1 MFQLSTKTH
10 YGVTALMDLS
20 NAYDKHLVQIKEL
33 VERHDIPKSYLEQIF
48 NRLTKL
54 GLIQSVRGN
63 RGGYKLGQDPDTIT
77 LLEVVEML
85 EGPLNIVH
93 EKGAQSLNTIFRD
106 IEGCTRENLS
116 ISIAALAERERAMN
130 QDVMYYI

>member
-10 YGVTALMDLS
+10 YGVTALIDLA
-20 NAYDKHLVQIKEL
+20 NAHEKHLVQIKEL
-33 VERHDIPKSYLEQIF
+33 VEKHEIPKSYLEQIF

-54 GLIQSVRGN
+54 GVIKSVRGN
-63 RGGYKLGQDPDTIT
+63 RGGYKLGQDPETLT
-77 LLEVVEML
+77 LLEICEML
-85 EGPLNIVH
+85 EGPLEIEH

-106 IEGCTRENLS
+106 IEVCTRENLS
-116 ISIAALAERERAMN
+116 ISLAALAERERSMT